1 MSRARTSLHRTCAT
15 AASGPSFFDFHV
27 GPRPSD
33 PRWQSFDGVKGGLS
47 GFLQYLEEEI
57 ESLNASEKEG
67 FRCCSPEFKPTPK
80 PQNLKNRKPQVLKPR
95 P

>member
-1 MSRARTSLHRTCAT
+1 MLKGFIEILNGWSRILKGVIDICK
-15 AASGPSFFDFHV
+15 G
-27 GPRPSD
+27 GG
-33 PRWQSFDGVKGGLS
+33 WQSFDGVKGGLS